1 MTPEPRSPSNSI
13 IRYISGDFGHVMLR
27 LRRPPEWGVDPVPE
41 SLRTLRTLDLFVL
54 WSSLGVGLIVLAA
67 GALLVTLLG
76 LTLWE
81 SVVVSIVGSVIGSA
95 LLAAAAHH
103 GSRAGVP
110 TMVSLRPILG
120 RKGSYAPTGLNVVQ
134 LLGWT
139 AFELLV
145 MSEATAILTDH
156 FLGPWTAAI
165 FVPIWGAVTVALAL
179 GGPLAVVRDWL
190 ERFAIWIVY
199 ASTAAVAIALFLHG
213 LNPNLRPAPVAGNF
227 LGASSL
233 LLGLD
238 LVVAMPIS
246 WWPLISDYNRF
257 AARPRDSALGTTLG
271 YVAANTAF
279 YVLGAGLAFLGI
291 TQFGMAPSNPTGFL
305 LTLGLLGLS
314 VLPLLAILADETD
327 NAFADVY
334 STAVSVQNL
343 LPRRRQAG
351 IILGAAAI
359 GVGAAWYLIATRQ
372 GIGGAYEWFLLL
384 IGGLFVPLLGVVV
397 ADSFVVRRGTY
408 PADAFF
414 AAAPRWRWPAF
425 ASWIPGAALY
435 FTVVLLNLPV
445 GATLPSL
452 GLAAA
457 LQIAFSKVDASLT
470 RPTSA
475 AAGSDP

>member
-1 MTPEPRSPSNSI
+1 VTPEPRSPSNSI

-41 SLRTLRTLDLFVL
+41 SLRTLRTFDLFVL
-54 WSSLGVGLIVLAA
+54 WSSLGVGLLVLAA

-257 AARPRDSALGTTLG
+257 AARPRESALGTTLG

-279 YVLGAGLAFLGI
+279 YALGAGLAFLGV
-291 TQFGMAPSNPTGFL
+291 TQFGMDPSDPTVFL
-305 LTLGLLGLS
+305 LTFGLLGLS
-314 VLPLLAILADETD
+314 VLPLIAILADETD